1 MRNVLFSV
9 SKGINYDII
18 RKNKWVKNMFMKKK
32 EDGLDYKKVNEGI
45 RVGVTLLKITLFLTI
60 VLLTYVSLK
69 LIVELKVFPILGK
82 LLKIISPFFIG
93 IVIAWLFDP
102 VVKSLEKRK
111 VSRPLGVVFV
121 YVLFIAFIAL
131 LLYIMIPMVGNQLN
145 DLITSAPAFFNEVKD
160 WADGIF
166 DGLSKS
172 TGNDFIDI
180 QEKFYESINK
190 IGNSFTV
197 GLPAQ
202 LMGIISSILQGGLNF
217 LIGLLIGFYMLFD
230 FGNVKGHLFSLVPK
244 KYREDTIDLVEQLN
258 NNLRSYVAGTLRIMF
273 ILFAFQSVA
282 LGIAGLKAPM
292 VFGLFCA
299 VTNVIPYVGPYIG
312 GIPAVLVGFSMDPM
326 TGICSL
332 IAVVVAQVLESY
344 FLQPLVMGKT
354 MKLHPVTIMIGLL
367 VFGSFFGIVGMI
379 LATPVISI
387 IKTIAIFFDEK
398 FSLKERITS

>member
-1 MRNVLFSV
+1 MKS
-9 SKGINYDII
+9 
-18 RKNKWVKNMFMKKK
+18 MFMKKK
-32 EDGLDYKKVNEGI
+32 DDGLDYKKINEGI
-45 RVGVTLLKITLFLTI
+45 RIGVTLLKITLFLAI

-69 LIVELKVFPILGK
+69 LVVELKVFPIIGK

-102 VVKSLEKRK
+102 IVKSLEKRK
-111 VSRPLGVVFV
+111 VNRPLGVVFV
-121 YVLFIAFIAL
+121 YVVFIAFIAL
-131 LLYIMIPMVGNQLN
+131 LLYIMIPMVGDQLN
-145 DLITSAPAFFNEVKD
+145 DLITSAPAFFNEMKD
-160 WADGIF
+160 WVDGLF
-166 DGLSKS
+166 DSLSKS
-172 TGNDFIDI
+172 TGNDFLDI
-180 QEKFYESINK
+180 QEKFYDSINK

-202 LMGIISSILQGGLNF
+202 LMAILSSILQGGLNF
-217 LIGLLIGFYMLFD
+217 LIGLLVGFYMLFD
-230 FGNVKGHLFSLVPK
+230 FGNVKGHLFSIVPK
-244 KYREDTIDLVEQLN
+244 KYREDTIDLVNQLN

-273 ILFAFQSVA
+273 ILFAFQSIA

-299 VTNVIPYVGPYIG
+299 VTNIIPYIGPYIG
-312 GIPAVLVGFSMDPM
+312 GVPAVLVGFSMDPM

-332 IAVVVAQVLESY
+332 IAVVIAQVLESY

-387 IKTIAIFFDEK
+387 VKTIAIFFDEK
-398 FSLKERITS
+398 FSLKERITN

>member
-1 MRNVLFSV
+1 MKS
-9 SKGINYDII
+9 
-18 RKNKWVKNMFMKKK
+18 MFTKKK
-32 EDGLDYKKVNEGI
+32 DNELDYKKLNEGI
-45 RVGVTLLKITLFLTI
+45 RIGVTLLKITLFLAI

-69 LIVELKVFPILGK
+69 LVVDLKIFPVIGK
-82 LLKIISPFFIG
+82 ILKIISPFFIG

-102 VVKSLEKRK
+102 IVKSLEKRK

-121 YVLFIAFIAL
+121 YIVFIAFIAL

-145 DLITSAPAFFNEVKD
+145 DLITSAPAFFNEMKD
-160 WADGIF
+160 WVDGVF
-166 DGLSKS
+166 DSLSKS
-172 TGNDFIDI
+172 TGNDFLDI

-202 LMGIISSILQGGLNF
+202 LMAILSSILQGGLNF
-217 LIGLLIGFYMLFD
+217 LIGLLVGFYMLFD
-230 FGNVKGHLFSLVPK
+230 FGNVKGHLFSMIPK
-244 KYREDTIDLVEQLN
+244 KYREDTTDLVEQLN
-258 NNLRSYVAGTLRIMF
+258 SNLRSYVAGTLRIMF
-273 ILFAFQSVA
+273 ILFAFQSIA

-299 VTNVIPYVGPYIG
+299 VTNVIPYIGPYIG
-312 GIPAVLVGFSMDPM
+312 GVPAVLVGFSMDPM

-332 IAVVVAQVLESY
+332 IAVVIAQVLESY

-367 VFGSFFGIVGMI
+367 VFGSFFGIIGMI
-379 LATPVISI
+379 IATPVISI
-387 IKTIAIFFDEK
+387 MKTIVLFFDEK
-398 FSLKERITS
+398 FSLKEKITN